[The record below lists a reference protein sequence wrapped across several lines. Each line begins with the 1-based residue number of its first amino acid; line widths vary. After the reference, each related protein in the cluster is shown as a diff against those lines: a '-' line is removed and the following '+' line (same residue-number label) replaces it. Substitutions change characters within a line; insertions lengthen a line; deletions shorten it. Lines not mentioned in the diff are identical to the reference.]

1 MFLVL
6 EIKVPLILYLC
17 LVAWHVNSVE
27 TTRKF
32 LQISLLLLHVTT
44 EQLFSFIILGKKDGD
59 MSSF

>member
-6 EIKVPLILYLC
+6 EIKVPLILNLC

-32 LQISLLLLHVTT
+32 LQISLLLLHFTT